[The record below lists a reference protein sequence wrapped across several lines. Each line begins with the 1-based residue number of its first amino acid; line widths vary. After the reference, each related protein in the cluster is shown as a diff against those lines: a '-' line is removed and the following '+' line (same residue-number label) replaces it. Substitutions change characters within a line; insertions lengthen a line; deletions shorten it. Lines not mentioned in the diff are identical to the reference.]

1 MMRNLPAL
9 IIIFPLVSALLS
21 VFLSKISLYLG
32 RNLVITSIFISLA
45 LSIVQL
51 REVIINGPISYK
63 FGNYAVPYGI
73 EFKIDTINAIMLV
86 MICDRPFFD
95 EF

>member
-51 REVIINGPISYK
+51 REVILNSIP
-63 FGNYAVPYGI
+63 
-73 EFKIDTINAIMLV
+73 
-86 MICDRPFFD
+86 
-95 EF
+95 